1 MGFISWLKKTAH
13 SISSSVGKFLSGA
26 KKDISS
32 LASTIG
38 KDISGAASDVKSAA
52 KTAASDIKSAA
63 TTAYTDAKSAATTI
77 YGDAKSAASKT
88 FDTVTGMGKQVEQDT
103 IGQHGLISNTE
114 SNIKSIVTIPLIL
127 IAVGIIF
134 VGYNSK
140 TNANIS
146 YSR

>member
-52 KTAASDIKSAA
+52 K
-63 TTAYTDAKSAATTI
+63 TAYTDAKSAATTI

-146 YSR
+146 YTR